1 MIFIYKIYKN
11 ILKNYD
17 EMAGIT
23 QEKLN
28 LPYFQCGPQ
37 YSASASM
44 SAATIY
50 FSSNNVNT
58 FSQM

>member
-28 LPYFQCGPQ
+28 LPYFQYGPWS
-37 YSASASM
+37 Y
-44 SAATIY
+44 
-50 FSSNNVNT
+50 T
-58 FSQM
+58 FDK